1 LNQALRILRV
11 IAVVG
16 HVLTALITTNIF
28 DNELSHVL
36 HASTPRE
43 VLHRGYA
50 LTATI
55 AFVLGYFVYYKWHS
69 APGKWIWIV
78 GVLWFVERAFSAWH
92 EPNSVLT
99 AGPSLGTVSY
109 QMFGLGPNIPVSLT
123 LVRTTLYSSGAWACW
138 YGEKYGWSA
147 LKACLNALRG
157 GGSTET

>member
-1 LNQALRILRV
+1 M

-50 LTATI
+50 LTAII

-109 QMFGLGPNIPVSLT
+109 QMFGPGPNIPVSLT
-123 LVRTTLYSSGAWACW
+123 PRANHALFERRLGLLVRRKVWLVCPEGVS
-138 YGEKYGWSA
+138 
-147 LKACLNALRG
+147 
-157 GGSTET
+157 

>member
-1 LNQALRILRV
+1 LRV

-50 LTATI
+50 LTAII

-78 GVLWFVERAFSAWH
+78 ASCGSWSERFQ
-92 EPNSVLT
+92 P
-99 AGPSLGTVSY
+99 GTNLI
-109 QMFGLGPNIPVSLT
+109 QF
-123 LVRTTLYSSGAWACW
+123 
-138 YGEKYGWSA
+138 
-147 LKACLNALRG
+147 
-157 GGSTET
+157 